1 MLTHHNLFIMKHL
14 QSNLVLSFFAL
25 GLIVFTPSLALA
37 QTTKP
42 SAVPTQKTTPT
53 PKEETESKPIDD
65 TLKIIKEKIED
76 KVDEINKSSK
86 KVIVGVL
93 NKIEDDTLELTQEN
107 GKAFKVNIDT
117 TVTKFFSTTLKAT
130 EEIEKTDLDK
140 NDLIIV
146 FGPIIEDQISA
157 NKVIKQSHYVTAQGE
172 ITSIDSANFT
182 IDIVTSDKE
191 EISLDIEQT
200 TTQQIID
207 VKTFKLTKAGFS
219 KFKIGDRIHA
229 VYVKPAKESDKAST
243 VRILILPQEFFAAP
257 LEPSVTPKS

>member
-1 MLTHHNLFIMKHL
+1 MKYIQSITLLSILAAGFIAI
-14 QSNLVLSFFAL
+14 N
-25 GLIVFTPSLALA
+25 PSLTLA

-42 SAVPTQKTTPT
+42 SVAPTQKVTPT
-53 PKEETESKPIDD
+53 PKEEEAEKKPIDD

-86 KVIVGVL
+86 KVIVGIL
-93 NKIEDDTLELTQEN
+93 NKIEDDTLELTQDN
-107 GKAFKVNIDT
+107 GKTFKVNIDT

-157 NKVIKQSHYVTAQGE
+157 NKVITQSNYITAQGE
-172 ITSIDSANFT
+172 ITNVDKDNFT

-191 EISLDIEQT
+191 EVSLDIEQS
-200 TTQQIID
+200 TTQQIMD

-219 KFKIGDRIHA
+219 KYKVGDRIHA
-229 VYVKPAKESDKAST
+229 VYVKPAKDGDKATT
-243 VRILILPQEFFAAP
+243 VRVLILPQEFFAAP